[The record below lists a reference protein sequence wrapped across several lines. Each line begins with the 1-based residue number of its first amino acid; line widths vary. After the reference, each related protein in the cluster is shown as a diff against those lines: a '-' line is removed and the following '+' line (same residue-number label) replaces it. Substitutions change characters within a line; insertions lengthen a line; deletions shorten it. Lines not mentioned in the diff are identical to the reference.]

1 MKRFLYSVFLTII
14 FLFILVVIYLST
26 IGFETSKFNNLIIKE
41 IQKKEPNIELQLK
54 KIQIK
59 LDLKKIQ
66 LFLSTSN
73 PIIIYQNIKIPI
85 TDVEIF
91 SGISKFLYSKFE
103 INQIT
108 FKIKKIKIKD
118 IQKIA
123 IRIKPSN
130 FKTYLINNLNEGELE
145 KALID
150 LSFDKDFKLID
161 YTVKGSIKKVNAKI
175 KNNFKVMNI
184 GFNFITDSNLTLINS
199 INADYKGVQVSNGTI
214 SLQKKKEIEI
224 KGKFNTQ
231 FDSKKTQLNKV
242 FKKIKF
248 FDQNKIDIQ
257 GLLIHEFN
265 LKIDNSFKVIDYNY
279 ISSGEILQSQLILKD
294 SLKNNFI
301 KKPVKK
307 ILFEK
312 IKVKINFNK
321 KKKNSLVVE
330 GTYSTNNSNYKKFNI
345 RNNLNKKKQNYFIN
359 IDLSESLLFDLINFR
374 TNPKKK
380 SNIKS
385 EFSISNSNFYFKSID
400 LTEDKNVISIKGL
413 TLNNKNQIEKISK
426 IKILTFNKNYKN
438 NDFIINFKKK
448 ITVSGEKYDTTNLLK
463 FISEEKK
470 SNILKKFSKEVEI
483 KINNLISKSEIPLN
497 NFNLIGLLEKGEFNK
512 ISAKSEFSEDEYLD
526 ISLKKDANNKKILEV
541 YSDFPQALLSDYK
554 FFEGIKDGTLLY
566 SSVIDETGSVSK
578 LTVENFKVI
587 KAPAFATL
595 LTLADFGGV
604 VDLLS
609 GQGMSFDFLEVRL
622 KDDTNLITIEEILAL
637 GSSLSL
643 HMEGY
648 IEKKTGL
655 VSLSGTIIPA
665 KTLNRLI
672 SKIPIVG
679 NVLVGSKLG
688 EGVFGVSFKMK
699 GLPGQIKTSVNPV
712 KTITPRFVTRALEK
726 MKKN

>member
-1 MKRFLYSVFLTII
+1 MKRFLYSFFLTII

-66 LFLSTSN
+66 LFISTSN

-199 INADYKGVQVSNGTI
+199 INADYKGVQVSNGSI

-448 ITVSGEKYDTTNLLK
+448 ITVSGEKYDITNLLK

-726 MKKN
+726 MNKN

>member
-1 MKRFLYSVFLTII
+1 M
-14 FLFILVVIYLST
+14 
-26 IGFETSKFNNLIIKE
+26 
-41 IQKKEPNIELQLK
+41 
-54 KIQIK
+54 
-59 LDLKKIQ
+59 
-66 LFLSTSN
+66 
-73 PIIIYQNIKIPI
+73 
-85 TDVEIF
+85 
-91 SGISKFLYSKFE
+91 
-103 INQIT
+103 
-108 FKIKKIKIKD
+108 
-118 IQKIA
+118 
-123 IRIKPSN
+123 
-130 FKTYLINNLNEGELE
+130 
-145 KALID
+145 
-150 LSFDKDFKLID
+150 
-161 YTVKGSIKKVNAKI
+161 
-175 KNNFKVMNI
+175 
-184 GFNFITDSNLTLINS
+184 
-199 INADYKGVQVSNGTI
+199 
-214 SLQKKKEIEI
+214 
-224 KGKFNTQ
+224 
-231 FDSKKTQLNKV
+231 
-242 FKKIKF
+242 
-248 FDQNKIDIQ
+248 
-257 GLLIHEFN
+257 
-265 LKIDNSFKVIDYNY
+265 
-279 ISSGEILQSQLILKD
+279 
-294 SLKNNFI
+294 
-301 KKPVKK
+301 
-307 ILFEK
+307 
-312 IKVKINFNK
+312 
-321 KKKNSLVVE
+321 
-330 GTYSTNNSNYKKFNI
+330 
-345 RNNLNKKKQNYFIN
+345 
-359 IDLSESLLFDLINFR
+359 
-374 TNPKKK
+374 
-380 SNIKS
+380 
-385 EFSISNSNFYFKSID
+385 
-400 LTEDKNVISIKGL
+400 
-413 TLNNKNQIEKISK
+413 
-426 IKILTFNKNYKN
+426 
-438 NDFIINFKKK
+438 
-448 ITVSGEKYDTTNLLK
+448 LK

-726 MKKN
+726 MNKN